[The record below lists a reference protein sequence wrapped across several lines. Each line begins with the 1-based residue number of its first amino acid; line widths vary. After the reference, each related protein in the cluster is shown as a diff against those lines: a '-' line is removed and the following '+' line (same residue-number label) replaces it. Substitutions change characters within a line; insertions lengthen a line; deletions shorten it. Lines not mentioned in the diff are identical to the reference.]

1 MNFMD
6 QYIKLEHPQLE
17 PLRLDDRP
25 HRLQDTPHRLDDRP
39 QHRPL
44 NQHIRFNQ
52 VVRRNRSTIKSIL
65 ATIVIIC
72 YIYTCVNIIYFIYYI
87 LYKLV

>member
-1 MNFMD
+1 MNTVHMD
-6 QYIKLEHPQLE
+6 QYIKLENPQFMPIE
-17 PLRLDDRP
+17 PPRVL
-25 HRLQDTPHRLDDRP
+25 
-39 QHRPL
+39 HRPL

-52 VVRRNRSTIKSIL
+52 VVRRNRAIIKSIL